1 MAIISIPT
9 SIGGVTV
16 PGLNTGPLS
25 SLFGNPFKKDSLQY
39 PSDLTASNKNHFVR
53 FDIYEIQSAQ
63 LPSFS
68 DPTGGKGLLSLEG
81 LENLG
86 NSIYNAGAATATS
99 VADVYKAL
107 TDSNIPISQTLGLN
121 TPISQTLGLNTT
133 FSQNLSPNLSSSPV
147 ETIQLY
153 TPDSIEF
160 SSSIS
165 YDQES
170 VLSAGLGLMGKTG
183 KAIDAAQKNSA
194 VQLATRKLGYAI
206 NPQVQLIFQSIDF
219 RDYSMSFVFTPNS
232 REEAQNIQKIIKTFR
247 AWAAPQIVP
256 DTRGMF
262 YKPPAIFDVSFY
274 SNGLQN
280 TKINKIQ
287 KSVIL
292 SVDVNY
298 APNGWSAHSDGTPV
312 QTTMTLQLKETVLN
326 DRDQIMKGG
335 Y

>member
-1 MAIISIPT
+1 MYNNSKKETMALISIPT
-9 SIGGVTV
+9 SIGGITI
-16 PGLNTGPLS
+16 PGLNTGPLR
-25 SLFGNPFKKDSLQY
+25 SLFGNPYSTSSYQY
-39 PSDLTASNKNHFVR
+39 PSDLTAANKNHFVR

-86 NSIYNAGAATATS
+86 NSFYNAGAATATS
-99 VADVYKAL
+99 VADVYKSL
-107 TDSNIPISQTLGLN
+107 TDSNI
-121 TPISQTLGLNTT
+121 PISQTLGLNTT

-183 KAIDAAQKNSA
+183 KAIDAALKNSA

-256 DTRGMF
+256 DTKGMF

-274 SNGLQN
+274 SNGFQN

-298 APNGWSAHSDGTPV
+298 APNGWSAHSDGAPV